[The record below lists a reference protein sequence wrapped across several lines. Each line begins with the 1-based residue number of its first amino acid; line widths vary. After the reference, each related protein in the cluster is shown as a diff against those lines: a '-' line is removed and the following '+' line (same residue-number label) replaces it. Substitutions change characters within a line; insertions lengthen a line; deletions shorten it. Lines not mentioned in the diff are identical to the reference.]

1 MESLFTVSQL
11 AKMVGKTPRA
21 VYADISRGKW
31 PYVKLGRR
39 VYFRSSAL
47 EQFITDHERPAFEA
61 PSPDGRKGRG

>member
-1 MESLFTVSQL
+1 
-11 AKMVGKTPRA
+11 MVGKTRRA

-47 EQFITDHERPAFEA
+47 EKLIAAHERPAFEA
-61 PSPDGRKGRG
+61 PSPDGRGR